1 MKGHSNNLKLNIEGI
16 LAEEVS
22 ENFSYY
28 LERSIYKRSTF
39 PGNNG
44 DLKRIEQND
53 RIVEHRK
60 HKGKEIAS
68 SLITEG
74 FVQSCEENLKCSK
87 MDLFF
92 GGKVKLVNLV
102 QSLFYDACNIALVHD
117 LDIIEEKNPQFE
129 LCPYERCD
137 KRLQQSMLELFSLSG
152 EFCVNRENFCEKIFP
167 MMFYYDYDSNGECHF
182 STYHFDS
189 IKIEKKRHRKQ
200 LMGIS
205 LRRNELFRFLWSFG
219 KEELLRSFTEKII
232 NFLVTVPIGSDRKPI
247 KFHELNNR
255 VSD

>member
-87 MDLFF
+87 MDLCSHFF
-92 GGKVKLVNLV
+92 
-102 QSLFYDACNIALVHD
+102 
-117 LDIIEEKNPQFE
+117 
-129 LCPYERCD
+129 
-137 KRLQQSMLELFSLSG
+137 
-152 EFCVNRENFCEKIFP
+152 
-167 MMFYYDYDSNGECHF
+167 MM
-182 STYHFDS
+182 
-189 IKIEKKRHRKQ
+189 
-200 LMGIS
+200 
-205 LRRNELFRFLWSFG
+205 
-219 KEELLRSFTEKII
+219 
-232 NFLVTVPIGSDRKPI
+232 
-247 KFHELNNR
+247 R
-255 VSD
+255 VI